1 LIGTIRLNWCWFLG
15 GFWFVFPRKDYT
27 VSPYLIHT
35 TELSFRLDE
44 HETIVSS
51 KIDFYQNTLSADK
64 SGNLFLNGIDLE
76 LISINCFMLV

>member
-1 LIGTIRLNWCWFLG
+1 MTQPQAIY
-15 GFWFVFPRKDYT
+15 RKDYT

-76 LISINCFMLV
+76 LISILVHRILIKRRFNMCGEYT